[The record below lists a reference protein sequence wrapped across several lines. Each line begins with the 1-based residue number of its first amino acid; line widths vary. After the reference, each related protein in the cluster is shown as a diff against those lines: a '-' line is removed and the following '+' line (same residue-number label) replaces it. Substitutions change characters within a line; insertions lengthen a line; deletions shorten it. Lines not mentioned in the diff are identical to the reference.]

1 MAVYKLGAVEARF
14 AELIWENEPLPSNR
28 LAKLA
33 EQELGWKK
41 STTYTILKRL
51 CERGLFQNEG
61 GQVSSLV
68 SREEFQAAQSEQF
81 VEEAFGGSL
90 PAFVAAFGSRSS
102 EVEVEGTLGYVA
114 NAGDCIAA
122 TDD

>member
-51 CERGLFQNEG
+51 CERGLFQSEG

-90 PAFVAAFGSRSS
+90 PAFVAAFGSRRRLTDS
-102 EVEVEGTLGYVA
+102 ELDELERLVESMRG
-114 NAGDCIAA
+114 
-122 TDD
+122 

>member
-14 AELIWENEPLPSNR
+14 AELIWENELLPSNR

-90 PAFVAAFGSRSS
+90 PAFVAAFGSRRRLTDS
-102 EVEVEGTLGYVA
+102 ELDELERLVESMRG
-114 NAGDCIAA
+114 
-122 TDD
+122 

>member
-1 MAVYKLGAVEARF
+1 MAVYRLGAVEARF

-28 LAKLA
+28 LTKLA

-81 VEEAFGGSL
+81 VKEAFGGSL
-90 PAFVAAFGSRSS
+90 PAFVAAFGSRRRLTDS
-102 EVEVEGTLGYVA
+102 ELDELERLVESMRG
-114 NAGDCIAA
+114 
-122 TDD
+122 

>member
-1 MAVYKLGAVEARF
+1 MRSSYGKTS
-14 AELIWENEPLPSNR
+14 PCP
-28 LAKLA
+28 
-33 EQELGWKK
+33 
-41 STTYTILKRL
+41 YTILKRL

-90 PAFVAAFGSRSS
+90 PAFVAAFGSRRRLTDS
-102 EVEVEGTLGYVA
+102 ELDELERLVESMRG
-114 NAGDCIAA
+114 
-122 TDD
+122 

>member
-1 MAVYKLGAVEARF
+1 MAVYKLGTVEARF

-90 PAFVAAFGSRSS
+90 PAFVAAFGSRRRLTDS
-102 EVEVEGTLGYVA
+102 ELDELERLVESMRG
-114 NAGDCIAA
+114 
-122 TDD
+122 

>member
-81 VEEAFGGSL
+81 GEEAFGGSL
-90 PAFVAAFGSRSS
+90 PAFVAAFGSRRRLTDS
-102 EVEVEGTLGYVA
+102 ELDELERLVESMRG
-114 NAGDCIAA
+114 
-122 TDD
+122 

>member
-28 LAKLA
+28 LTKLA

-90 PAFVAAFGSRSS
+90 PAFVAAFGSRRRLTDS
-102 EVEVEGTLGYVA
+102 ELDELERLVESMGG
-114 NAGDCIAA
+114 
-122 TDD
+122 

>member
-1 MAVYKLGAVEARF
+1 MAVYKLGTVEARF
-14 AELIWENEPLPSNR
+14 AELIWENGPLPSNR

-90 PAFVAAFGSRSS
+90 PAFVAAFGSRRRLTES
-102 EVEVEGTLGYVA
+102 ELDELERLVESMRG
-114 NAGDCIAA
+114 
-122 TDD
+122 

>member
-90 PAFVAAFGSRSS
+90 PAFDAAFGSRRRLTDS
-102 EVEVEGTLGYVA
+102 ELDELERLVESMRG
-114 NAGDCIAA
+114 
-122 TDD
+122 

>member
-81 VEEAFGGSL
+81 VDEAFGGSL
-90 PAFVAAFGSRSS
+90 PAFVAAFSRRKRLSGA
-102 EVEVEGTLGYVA
+102 ELDELARLVEDMRG
-114 NAGDCIAA
+114 
-122 TDD
+122 

>member
-68 SREEFQAAQSEQF
+68 SRAEFQAAQSEQF

-90 PAFVAAFGSRSS
+90 PAFVAAFGSRRRLTDS
-102 EVEVEGTLGYVA
+102 ELDELERLVESMRG
-114 NAGDCIAA
+114 
-122 TDD
+122 

>member
-28 LAKLA
+28 LTKLA

-41 STTYTILKRL
+41 STTYTILRRL

-90 PAFVAAFGSRSS
+90 PAFVAAFGSRRRLTDS
-102 EVEVEGTLGYVA
+102 ELDELERLVESMRG
-114 NAGDCIAA
+114 
-122 TDD
+122 

>member
-81 VEEAFGGSL
+81 VEAAFGGSL
-90 PAFVAAFGSRSS
+90 PAFVAAFGSRRRLTDS
-102 EVEVEGTLGYVA
+102 ELDELERLVESMRG
-114 NAGDCIAA
+114 
-122 TDD
+122 

>member
-14 AELIWENEPLPSNR
+14 AELIWENEPLPSNQ
-28 LAKLA
+28 LTKLA

-90 PAFVAAFGSRSS
+90 PAFVAAFGSRRRLTDS
-102 EVEVEGTLGYVA
+102 ELDELERLVESMRG
-114 NAGDCIAA
+114 
-122 TDD
+122 

>member
-61 GQVSSLV
+61 GQASSLV

-90 PAFVAAFGSRSS
+90 PAFVAAFGSRRRLTDS
-102 EVEVEGTLGYVA
+102 ELDELERLVESMRG
-114 NAGDCIAA
+114 
-122 TDD
+122 

>member
-90 PAFVAAFGSRSS
+90 PAFVAAFGSRRRLTDS
-102 EVEVEGTLGYVA
+102 ELDELERLIESMRG
-114 NAGDCIAA
+114 
-122 TDD
+122 

>member
-1 MAVYKLGAVEARF
+1 MSVYKLGAVEARF

-90 PAFVAAFGSRSS
+90 PAFVAAFGSRRRLTDS
-102 EVEVEGTLGYVA
+102 ELDELERLVESMRG
-114 NAGDCIAA
+114 
-122 TDD
+122 

>member
-90 PAFVAAFGSRSS
+90 PAFVAAFGSRRRLTDS
-102 EVEVEGTLGYVA
+102 ELDEMERLVESMRG
-114 NAGDCIAA
+114 
-122 TDD
+122 

>member
-90 PAFVAAFGSRSS
+90 PAFVAAFGSRRRLTPSCS
-102 EVEVEGTLGYVA
+102 RRGVPA
-114 NAGDCIAA
+114 RRAPSP
-122 TDD
+122 

>member
-1 MAVYKLGAVEARF
+1 MAVYKLGAVEARI

-90 PAFVAAFGSRSS
+90 PAFVAAFGSRRRLTDS
-102 EVEVEGTLGYVA
+102 ELDELERLVESMRG
-114 NAGDCIAA
+114 
-122 TDD
+122 

>member
-81 VEEAFGGSL
+81 VEEAFDGSL
-90 PAFVAAFGSRSS
+90 PAFVAAFGSRRRLTDS
-102 EVEVEGTLGYVA
+102 ELDELERLVESMRG
-114 NAGDCIAA
+114 
-122 TDD
+122 

>member
-28 LAKLA
+28 LTKLA

-90 PAFVAAFGSRSS
+90 PAFVAAFGSRRRLTDS
-102 EVEVEGTLGYVA
+102 ELDELERLIESMRG
-114 NAGDCIAA
+114 
-122 TDD
+122 

>member
-28 LAKLA
+28 LTKLA

-90 PAFVAAFGSRSS
+90 PAFVAAFGSRRRLTNS
-102 EVEVEGTLGYVA
+102 ELDELERLVESMRG
-114 NAGDCIAA
+114 
-122 TDD
+122 

>member
-51 CERGLFQNEG
+51 CERGLFQNGG

-90 PAFVAAFGSRSS
+90 PAFVAAFGSRRRLTDS
-102 EVEVEGTLGYVA
+102 ELDELERLVESMRG
-114 NAGDCIAA
+114 
-122 TDD
+122 

>member
-90 PAFVAAFGSRSS
+90 PAFVAAFGSRRRLTDS
-102 EVEVEGTLGYVA
+102 ELDELERLVESMRG
-114 NAGDCIAA
+114 
-122 TDD
+122 

>member
-14 AELIWENEPLPSNR
+14 AELIWANETLSSNR

-33 EQELGWKK
+33 EQELSWKK

-51 CERGLFQNEG
+51 CERGLFRNEG
-61 GQVSSLV
+61 GEVSSLV

-81 VEEAFGGSL
+81 VDEAFGGSL
-90 PAFVAAFGSRSS
+90 PAFVAAFGRRKKLSDAELDELARL
-102 EVEVEGTLGYVA
+102 VERMRG
-114 NAGDCIAA
+114 
-122 TDD
+122 

>member
-90 PAFVAAFGSRSS
+90 PAVGAAFGSRRRLTDS
-102 EVEVEGTLGYVA
+102 ELDELERLVESMRG
-114 NAGDCIAA
+114 
-122 TDD
+122 

>member
-28 LAKLA
+28 LTKLA

-90 PAFVAAFGSRSS
+90 PAFVAAFGSRRRLTDS
-102 EVEVEGTLGYVA
+102 GPDQLGRLV
-114 NAGDCIAA
+114 GSMWG
-122 TDD
+122 

>member
-14 AELIWENEPLPSNR
+14 AELIWGNEPLASSH
-28 LAKLA
+28 LARLA

-51 CERGLFQNEG
+51 CERGLFRNEG
-61 GQVSSLV
+61 GEVSSLV

-81 VEEAFGGSL
+81 VDEAFGGSL
-90 PAFVAAFGSRSS
+90 PAFVAAFSRRKRLSGA
-102 EVEVEGTLGYVA
+102 ELDELARLVEDMKG
-114 NAGDCIAA
+114 
-122 TDD
+122 

>member
-14 AELIWENEPLPSNR
+14 AELIWEIEPLPSNR

-90 PAFVAAFGSRSS
+90 PAFVAAFGSRRRLTDS
-102 EVEVEGTLGYVA
+102 ELDELERLVESMRG
-114 NAGDCIAA
+114 
-122 TDD
+122 

>member
-33 EQELGWKK
+33 EQELCWKK

-90 PAFVAAFGSRSS
+90 PAFVAAFGSRRRLTDS
-102 EVEVEGTLGYVA
+102 ELDELERLVESMRG
-114 NAGDCIAA
+114 
-122 TDD
+122 

>member
-1 MAVYKLGAVEARF
+1 MAVYKLGTVEARF

-28 LAKLA
+28 LTKLA

-90 PAFVAAFGSRSS
+90 PAFVAAFGSRRRLTES
-102 EVEVEGTLGYVA
+102 ELDELERLVESMRG
-114 NAGDCIAA
+114 
-122 TDD
+122 